1 VGHSLGAGVAAWLA
15 VHHPERVQALV
26 LAAPAANA
34 ASLTRTDRVLAAPV
48 IGSVASVA
56 LLSGAGAGLGYA
68 PMRRALAQRMDLD
81 EWHLRGLARRLS
93 GPAAWRSFIVEQ
105 RALVRQLPLLDG
117 KLELISAPTV
127 VVAGEADH
135 VVPATAARDLAR
147 QIPGGELVLLPRA
160 GHLLPQMQSGRLAE
174 IIVQTVRGK

>member
-1 VGHSLGAGVAAWLA
+1 M
-15 VHHPERVQALV
+15 
-26 LAAPAANA
+26 
-34 ASLTRTDRVLAAPV
+34 
-48 IGSVASVA
+48 
-56 LLSGAGAGLGYA
+56 GYA

-147 QIPGGELVLLPRA
+147 QIPSGELVLLPRA

>member
-1 VGHSLGAGVAAWLA
+1 M
-15 VHHPERVQALV
+15 
-26 LAAPAANA
+26 
-34 ASLTRTDRVLAAPV
+34 
-48 IGSVASVA
+48 
-56 LLSGAGAGLGYA
+56 GYA